1 MDGQAS
7 LSIGRSLVSQAAGR
21 DVIQSMTIY
30 ENVNFSGLFR
40 REVKPPT
47 QQEYRFRQKLLSQVQ
62 EFWVENVL
70 ERSLHNL
77 AIIELGLEE
86 RPDLVERPFSNV
98 QISPEQ
104 SQKPLSTSRGIDTAF
119 NRMGEG
125 RTLLILGEPG
135 AGKTTMLLKLARDL
149 ITKTGEDLNRP
160 IPVVFNL
167 SSWAKK
173 QQKIADWLVDELQ
186 SNYGVSK
193 SLGKAWVKD
202 QQLLLL
208 LDGLDEVRAK
218 HREDC
223 VEAIN
228 QFMKDYGVTEMVVCS
243 RIKDYQALSNR
254 LQVRGAICVQPLTS
268 KHINQYLDQAGEQL
282 QGVKTLLQQDT
293 AMQEMMKSPLTL
305 SIVSMAYKDISVE
318 NLQQFGSIEERR
330 DHLFETYIERMFR
343 RHGRAMRMK
352 YTPEKTKHWLTWLAT
367 RMVQESQT
375 VFLIEKIQPTWLEKK
390 GERLFYRIVTSLA
403 SGLILGQILWLIYGL
418 ILGQILGQ
426 IYGQILWLIFGQIFR
441 QIEGQIEGQILWLIF
456 GQILW
461 LIFGQIFGQIL
472 WLIGGEIKTVESLK
486 WSSQEFKKSIK
497 KGLILGLIAALI
509 FGLIGGLILGLIAAL
524 IGGQMEGL
532 IAALIAALIGG
543 QMEGLIAALIGGLI
557 GRLIYGLILGLIYGP
572 ILGPILGLSYA
583 IIQGLKG
590 PEIQTKKVANQGLKK
605 SGLNALFF
613 ALIIAIV
620 AGILGL
626 LSLEL
631 FVDIFG
637 ETYDGISW
645 GYLFFT
651 IPFGLTIGL
660 AFGGG
665 YAVIQHLTLRSMLY
679 KKGVAPW
686 NYARFLDYATELIF
700 LQKVG
705 GGYIFIHRML
715 LEHFAQVEPEQVPES
730 SVKVSQSI
738 DLMNASTTQEL
749 NPVNSEELETSET
762 VKALEPESV
771 SNKICGNC
779 QHENLPHFNFCSKCG
794 TALNSDSIS
803 N

>member
-1 MDGQAS
+1 MSEQPNHNQRVNIDGE
-7 LSIGRSLVSQAAGR
+7 SIERSQIGQAGR
-21 DVIQSMTIY
+21 DVIQTVTVY
-30 ENVNFSGLFR
+30 ESLSFAGLFR

-47 QQEYRFRQKLLSQVQ
+47 QQEYRFRQKLLNEVQ

-70 ERSLHNL
+70 ERSLHNK
-77 AIIELGLEE
+77 AMIDLGLEE
-86 RPDLVERPFSNV
+86 RPDLVERPFGNV

-104 SQKPLSTSRGIDTAF
+104 SQKPLPTSRGITTAF
-119 NRMGEG
+119 NRG

-135 AGKTTMLLKLARDL
+135 AGKTTVLLKLARDL
-149 ITKTGEDLNRP
+149 IARTSDNLNRP
-160 IPVVFNL
+160 IPVVLNL

-173 QQKIADWLVDELQ
+173 RQKIADWLVDELQ

-218 HREDC
+218 HREAC

-330 DHLFETYIERMFR
+330 RHLFETYIERMFR

-352 YTPEKTKHWLTWLAT
+352 YTPEQTKHWLNWLAT
-367 RMVQESQT
+367 RMVLESQT
-375 VFLIEKIQPTWLEKK
+375 VFLIEKIQFTWLEKK
-390 GERLFYRIVTSLA
+390 GERIFYRVVSALA
-403 SGLILGQILWLIYGL
+403 SGLIIGLILGLILGLIIGLIYWLILGLIYWLIGGLIGGLIYGL
-418 ILGQILGQ
+418 I
-426 IYGQILWLIFGQIFR
+426 YGLIVG
-441 QIEGQIEGQILWLIF
+441 LIN
-456 GQILW
+456 G
-461 LIFGQIFGQIL
+461 
-472 WLIGGEIKTVESLK
+472 LIGGEIKTVESLK

-497 KGLILGLIAALI
+497 KGLI
-509 FGLIGGLILGLIAAL
+509 
-524 IGGQMEGL
+524 
-532 IAALIAALIGG
+532 
-543 QMEGLIAALIGGLI
+543 
-557 GRLIYGLILGLIYGP
+557 YGLILGLILGLINGLINRLINGLINGL
-572 ILGPILGLSYA
+572 ILGLINGLILGLSYA

-590 PEIQTKKVANQGLKK
+590 PEIQTKKVLNQGLKK
-605 SGLNALFF
+605 SALNAIFLGI
-613 ALIIAIV
+613 IIAIV

-626 LSLEL
+626 LGLDL
-631 FVDIFG
+631 IDIFHQNS
-637 ETYDGISW
+637 DGITW
-645 GYLFFT
+645 ENLVFT

-679 KKGVAPW
+679 KKGFAPW

-738 DLMNASTTQEL
+738 DLMNASTAQEF
-749 NPVNSEELETSET
+749 NPVNSEEVETSET
-762 VKALEPESV
+762 VEVLEPELV
-771 SNKICGNC
+771 SHKVCGNC
-779 QHENLPHFNFCSKCG
+779 QHENPSDFNFCSKCG
-794 TALNSDSIS
+794 TALNSDNIF

>member
-1 MDGQAS
+1 MTQQPNYRLNIDSQTLENSPIGQ
-7 LSIGRSLVSQAAGR
+7 AGR
-21 DVIQSMTIY
+21 DLIQNVTVY
-30 ENVNFSGLFR
+30 ESLSFAGLFH

-47 QQEYRFRQKLLSQVQ
+47 QQEYRFRQKLLDQVK

-70 ERSLHNL
+70 ERSLHNK
-77 AIIELGLEE
+77 AMIDLGLEE
-86 RPDLVERPFSNV
+86 RPDLVARPFGNV

-104 SQKPLSTSRGIDTAF
+104 SQKPLSTSRGINTAF

-135 AGKTTMLLKLARDL
+135 AGKTTVLLKLTRDL
-149 ITKTGEDLNRP
+149 IAQTSENLNRP

-208 LDGLDEVRAK
+208 LDGLDEVSAK
-218 HREDC
+218 HREAC

-228 QFMKDYGVTEMVVCS
+228 QFMEDYGITEMVVCS

-268 KHINQYLDQAGEQL
+268 EQVNQYLDNAGKQL
-282 QGVKTLLQQDT
+282 QGVKTLLQQDI

-305 SIVSMAYKDISVE
+305 SIVSMAYKDISVD
-318 NLQQFGSIEERR
+318 NLQQFGSIKERR
-330 DHLFETYIERMFR
+330 RHLFETYIERMFQ
-343 RHGRAMRMK
+343 RHGRAARSK
-352 YTPEKTKHWLTWLAT
+352 YTPEQTKHWLTWLAT

-390 GERLFYRIVTSLA
+390 GERIIYRIISALA
-403 SGLILGQILWLIYGL
+403 SGVIFAVIFGEIIGPFFKLFSKVYALESAPILGLLLGL
-418 ILGQILGQ
+418 IGG
-426 IYGQILWLIFGQIFR
+426 
-441 QIEGQIEGQILWLIF
+441 
-456 GQILW
+456 
-461 LIFGQIFGQIL
+461 
-472 WLIGGEIKTVESLK
+472 LIGGEIKTVESLK
-486 WSSQEFKKSIK
+486 WSSQEFKKSIIQGLMGGVIS
-497 KGLILGLIAALI
+497 GLIVWLMSRLTGPKAGSMNGLMAGLLLGV
-509 FGLIGGLILGLIAAL
+509 
-524 IGGQMEGL
+524 
-532 IAALIAALIGG
+532 
-543 QMEGLIAALIGGLI
+543 
-557 GRLIYGLILGLIYGP
+557 
-572 ILGPILGLSYA
+572 SYT
-583 IIQGLKG
+583 IVQGLKG
-590 PEIQTKKVANQGLKK
+590 PEIDTKKVPNQGLKK
-605 SGLNALFF
+605 SALNAIFLGI
-613 ALIIAIV
+613 IIAIV
-620 AGILGL
+620 TAILRFLGL
-626 LSLEL
+626 EL
-631 FVDIFG
+631 NEIVKSKFN
-637 ETYDGISW
+637 GITW
-645 GYLFFT
+645 NYLFFT
-651 IPFGLTIGL
+651 IPLGLTIGL

-665 YAVIQHLTLRSMLY
+665 YAVIQHFTLRSMLY
-679 KKGVAPW
+679 IKGFSPW

-715 LEHFAQVEPEQVPES
+715 LEHFAQVEPEQIPES

-738 DLMNASTTQEL
+738 DLINASTAQEL
-749 NPVNSEELETSET
+749 NPVNSEELETLKTVET
-762 VKALEPESV
+762 LEAESV

-779 QHENLPHFNFCSKCG
+779 QHENPSDFDFCSKCG

>member
-1 MDGQAS
+1 
-7 LSIGRSLVSQAAGR
+7 
-21 DVIQSMTIY
+21 
-30 ENVNFSGLFR
+30 
-40 REVKPPT
+40 
-47 QQEYRFRQKLLSQVQ
+47 
-62 EFWVENVL
+62 
-70 ERSLHNL
+70 
-77 AIIELGLEE
+77 
-86 RPDLVERPFSNV
+86 
-98 QISPEQ
+98 
-104 SQKPLSTSRGIDTAF
+104 
-119 NRMGEG
+119 
-125 RTLLILGEPG
+125 
-135 AGKTTMLLKLARDL
+135 LLKLTRDL
-149 ITKTGEDLNRP
+149 IARTSENLNQP

-173 QQKIADWLVDELQ
+173 RQKIADWLVDELQ

-193 SLGKAWVKD
+193 SLGKIWVQD

-208 LDGLDEVRAK
+208 LDGLDEVQAK
-218 HREDC
+218 HREAC

-228 QFMKDYGVTEMVVCS
+228 QFMQNYGLTEMVVCS

-268 KHINQYLDQAGEQL
+268 KHINQYLDEAGEQL

-330 DHLFETYIERMFR
+330 RHLFETYIERMFR

-352 YTPEKTKHWLTWLAT
+352 YTPEQTKHWIGWLAT

-375 VFLIEKIQPTWLEKK
+375 VFLIEKIQFTWLEKK
-390 GERLFYRIVTSLA
+390 GERFFYRIISALVYGVIFA
-403 SGLILGQILWLIYGL
+403 VIFGKILGPIYEEHISKVYGL
-418 ILGQILGQ
+418 VSAPILGLLLGV
-426 IYGQILWLIFGQIFR
+426 IGV
-441 QIEGQIEGQILWLIF
+441 
-456 GQILW
+456 
-461 LIFGQIFGQIL
+461 
-472 WLIGGEIKTVESLK
+472 LIGGEIKTVESLK
-486 WSSQEFKKSIK
+486 WSGQEFKKSIK
-497 KGLILGLIAALI
+497 QGLI
-509 FGLIGGLILGLIAAL
+509 FGLISGLIVTLIRVA
-524 IGGQMEGL
+524 IGWLMSEQMSGQITGQMAGL
-532 IAALIAALIGG
+532 L
-543 QMEGLIAALIGGLI
+543 
-557 GRLIYGLILGLIYGP
+557 LGV
-572 ILGPILGLSYA
+572 SYTIVQA
-583 IIQGLKG
+583 LKG
-590 PEIQTKKVANQGLKK
+590 PEIDTKKVPNQGIKK
-605 SGLNALFF
+605 SALNALF
-613 ALIIAIV
+613 LGIIIAIV
-620 AGILGL
+620 VGILRL
-626 LSLEL
+626 LSIEL
-631 FVDIFG
+631 WQILHSKS
-637 ETYDGISW
+637 DGISW
-645 GYLFFT
+645 NIFFFT
-651 IPFGLTIGL
+651 IPLGLTIGL

-679 KKGVAPW
+679 IKGFAPW

-738 DLMNASTTQEL
+738 DLMNASTVQEIS
-749 NPVNSEELETSET
+749 PVNSEEVETSET

>member
-1 MDGQAS
+1 MSEQPIFNPRLNIDGQTIENS
-7 LSIGRSLVSQAAGR
+7 PIGQAGR
-21 DVIQSMTIY
+21 DLFQTVTVY
-30 ENVNFSGLFR
+30 ESLSFAGLFR

-47 QQEYRFRQKLLSQVQ
+47 QQEYRFRQKLLNEVQ

-70 ERSLHNL
+70 ERSLHNK
-77 AIIELGLEE
+77 AMIDLGLEE
-86 RPDLVERPFSNV
+86 RPDLVKRSFGNLK
-98 QISPEQ
+98 ISPEQ
-104 SQKPLSTSRGIDTAF
+104 SQKPLSINRGITTAF

-135 AGKTTMLLKLARDL
+135 AGKTTILLKLTRDL
-149 ITKTGEDLNRP
+149 IARTSENLNRP

-173 QQKIADWLVDELQ
+173 RQKIADWLVDELQ

-218 HREDC
+218 HREAC

-254 LQVRGAICVQPLTS
+254 LQLRGAICVQPLTS
-268 KHINQYLDQAGEQL
+268 EQINQYLDNAGEQL
-282 QGVKTLLQQDT
+282 QGVKTLLQEDT

-318 NLQQFGSIEERR
+318 NLQQFGSIKERR
-330 DHLFETYIERMFR
+330 RHLFETYIERMFQ
-343 RHGRAMRMK
+343 RHGRAARMK
-352 YTPEKTKHWLTWLAT
+352 YTPEKTKHWIGWLAT

-375 VFLIEKIQPTWLEKK
+375 VFLIEKIKHTWLEKK
-390 GERLFYRIVTSLA
+390 GERTFYGIV
-403 SGLILGQILWLIYGL
+403 SGLTSGL
-418 ILGQILGQ
+418 L
-426 IYGQILWLIFGQIFR
+426 FG
-441 QIEGQIEGQILWLIF
+441 LLF
-456 GQILW
+456 G
-461 LIFGQIFGQIL
+461 
-472 WLIGGEIKTVESLK
+472 V
-486 WSSQEFKKSIK
+486 
-497 KGLILGLIAALI
+497 ILGLLFGVIKRDLFGENGEVGLI
-509 FGLIGGLILGLIAAL
+509 EGLFYGMFFGLIISGPIGGLIGGLI
-524 IGGQMEGL
+524 GGP
-532 IAALIAALIGG
+532 
-543 QMEGLIAALIGGLI
+543 IGGLAGGEI
-557 GRLIYGLILGLIYGP
+557 KPIESLKWSAQEFKKSLKNLPTLLWIFGLIFGLILWIIEGKWEGVFVGGFGLVIFV
-572 ILGPILGLSYA
+572 IFYA

-590 PEIQTKKVANQGLKK
+590 PEVEVKKIPNQGIKK
-605 SGLNALFF
+605 SIINA
-613 ALIIAIV
+613 IILAIIIPIV
-620 AGILGL
+620 AGLVGSLGLWFIAGINGHNSNDIFSYFLLLTISFCLILGL
-626 LSLEL
+626 S
-631 FVDIFG
+631 
-637 ETYDGISW
+637 
-645 GYLFFT
+645 
-651 IPFGLTIGL
+651 
-660 AFGGG
+660 FGGG
-665 YAVIQHLTLRSMLY
+665 YAVIQHFTLRSMLY
-679 KKGVAPW
+679 IKGFAPW

-738 DLMNASTTQEL
+738 DLMNASTVQEIS
-749 NPVNSEELETSET
+749 PVNSEEVETSET

>member
-1 MDGQAS
+1 MSEQPNSNPRLNIDGQTIDNS
-7 LSIGRSLVSQAAGR
+7 PIGQAGR
-21 DVIQSMTIY
+21 DLIQTVTVY
-30 ENVNFSGLFR
+30 ESLSFAGLFR

-47 QQEYRFRQKLLSQVQ
+47 QQEYRFRQKLLNEVQ

-70 ERSLHNL
+70 EKSLHNK
-77 AIIELGLEE
+77 AIIDLGLEE
-86 RPDLVERPFSNV
+86 RPDLVKRSFGNLK
-98 QISPEQ
+98 ISPEQ
-104 SQKPLSTSRGIDTAF
+104 SQKPLSINRGITTAF

-135 AGKTTMLLKLARDL
+135 AGKTTVLLKLTRDL
-149 ITKTGEDLNRP
+149 IARTSENLNRP

-173 QQKIADWLVDELQ
+173 RQKIADWLVDELQ

-193 SLGKAWVKD
+193 SLGKIWVQD

-208 LDGLDEVRAK
+208 LDGLDEVQAK
-218 HREDC
+218 HREAC

-228 QFMKDYGVTEMVVCS
+228 QFMQNYGLTEMVVCS

-268 KHINQYLDQAGEQL
+268 KHINQYLDEAGEQL

-330 DHLFETYIERMFR
+330 RHLFETYIERMFR

-352 YTPEKTKHWLTWLAT
+352 YTPEQTKHWIGWLAT

-375 VFLIEKIQPTWLEKK
+375 VFLIEKIQFTWLEKK
-390 GERLFYRIVTSLA
+390 GERFFYRIISALVYGVIFA
-403 SGLILGQILWLIYGL
+403 VIFGKILGPIYEEHISKVYGL
-418 ILGQILGQ
+418 VSAPILGLLLGV
-426 IYGQILWLIFGQIFR
+426 IGV
-441 QIEGQIEGQILWLIF
+441 
-456 GQILW
+456 
-461 LIFGQIFGQIL
+461 
-472 WLIGGEIKTVESLK
+472 LIGGEIKTVESLK
-486 WSSQEFKKSIK
+486 WSGQEFKKSIK
-497 KGLILGLIAALI
+497 QGLI
-509 FGLIGGLILGLIAAL
+509 FGLISGLIVTLIRVA
-524 IGGQMEGL
+524 IGWLMSEQMSGQITGQMAGL
-532 IAALIAALIGG
+532 L
-543 QMEGLIAALIGGLI
+543 
-557 GRLIYGLILGLIYGP
+557 LGV
-572 ILGPILGLSYA
+572 SYTIVQA
-583 IIQGLKG
+583 LKG
-590 PEIQTKKVANQGLKK
+590 PEIDTKKVPNQGIKK
-605 SGLNALFF
+605 SALNALF
-613 ALIIAIV
+613 LGIIIAIV
-620 AGILGL
+620 VGILRL
-626 LSLEL
+626 LSIEL
-631 FVDIFG
+631 WQILHSKS
-637 ETYDGISW
+637 DGISW
-645 GYLFFT
+645 NIFFFT
-651 IPFGLTIGL
+651 IPLGLTIGL

-679 KKGVAPW
+679 IKGFAPW

-738 DLMNASTTQEL
+738 DLMNASTVQEIS
-749 NPVNSEELETSET
+749 PVNSEEVETSET

>member
-1 MDGQAS
+1 MSEQSNPNQRLNIDGAS
-7 LSIGRSLVSQAAGR
+7 IEGSQIGQAGR
-21 DVIQSMTIY
+21 DLIQTVTVY
-30 ENVNFSGLFR
+30 ESLSFAGLFR

-47 QQEYRFRQKLLSQVQ
+47 QQEYRFRQKLLNEVK

-70 ERSLHNL
+70 ERSLHNK

-98 QISPEQ
+98 QISPDESKQ
-104 SQKPLSTSRGIDTAF
+104 SLSIHRGITTAF

-135 AGKTTMLLKLARDL
+135 AGKTTVLLKLTRDL
-149 ITKTGEDLNRP
+149 IARTSDNLNQP

-218 HREDC
+218 HREAC

-228 QFMKDYGVTEMVVCS
+228 EFMQNYGLTEMVVCS

-268 KHINQYLDQAGEQL
+268 KHINQYLDEAGEQL

-330 DHLFETYIERMFR
+330 RHLFETYIEQMFQ

-352 YTPEKTKHWLTWLAT
+352 YTPEKTKHWIGWLAT

-375 VFLIEKIQPTWLEKK
+375 VFLIEKIQPSWLEIKA
-390 GERLFYRIVTSLA
+390 ERIFYRITSGLTSGVIFA
-403 SGLILGQILWLIYGL
+403 VIVGLIFGPIYKQISGGYYGSSSAPILGKLLGAIPGLILGLIVGL
-418 ILGQILGQ
+418 
-426 IYGQILWLIFGQIFR
+426 Y
-441 QIEGQIEGQILWLIF
+441 E
-456 GQILW
+456 
-461 LIFGQIFGQIL
+461 
-472 WLIGGEIKTVESLK
+472 GEIKTVESLK
-486 WSSQEFKKSIK
+486 WSGKEFQNSLK
-497 KGLILGLIAALI
+497 KGLILGGLGWVTFGVI
-509 FGLIGGLILGLIAAL
+509 FQPIGGLCYGLSSGLLYCINQGVKGAEVENKKVSNQGIKTSVFNALIIGSIGMVMGGAVGFLASQFFYYVEDSFWICLGGFCLVLGLI
-524 IGGQMEGL
+524 IGGW
-532 IAALIAALIGG
+532 
-543 QMEGLIAALIGGLI
+543 
-557 GRLIYGLILGLIYGP
+557 
-572 ILGPILGLSYA
+572 
-583 IIQGLKG
+583 
-590 PEIQTKKVANQGLKK
+590 
-605 SGLNALFF
+605 NAC
-613 ALIIAIV
+613 IK
-620 AGILGL
+620 
-626 LSLEL
+626 
-631 FVDIFG
+631 
-637 ETYDGISW
+637 
-645 GYLFFT
+645 
-651 IPFGLTIGL
+651 
-660 AFGGG
+660 
-665 YAVIQHLTLRSMLY
+665 HLTLRSMLY

-738 DLMNASTTQEL
+738 DLINA
-749 NPVNSEELETSET
+749 VNSEELETLKT

-794 TALNSDSIS
+794 TALNYDLIS

>member
-1 MDGQAS
+1 MSEQPIFNPRLNIDAQTIENSPNGQ
-7 LSIGRSLVSQAAGR
+7 AGR
-21 DVIQSMTIY
+21 DLFQTVTVY
-30 ENVNFSGLFR
+30 ESLSFEGLFR

-47 QQEYRFRQKLLSQVQ
+47 QQEYRFRQKLLNQVK

-98 QISPEQ
+98 QISPDESKQ
-104 SQKPLSTSRGIDTAF
+104 SLSIHRGITTAF

-135 AGKTTMLLKLARDL
+135 AGKTTVLLKLTRDL
-149 ITKTGEDLNRP
+149 IDRTSDNLNRP

-218 HREDC
+218 HREAC

-254 LQVRGAICVQPLTS
+254 LQLRGAICVQPLTS
-268 KHINQYLDQAGEQL
+268 KHINQYLDEAGEQL

-305 SIVSMAYKDISVE
+305 SIVSMAYKDISIE
-318 NLQQFGSIEERR
+318 NLQQFGSIKERR
-330 DHLFETYIERMFR
+330 RHLFETYIERMFQ

-375 VFLIEKIQPTWLEKK
+375 VFLIEKIQPSWLEKK
-390 GERLFYRIVTSLA
+390 GERIFYRIASALA
-403 SGLILGQILWLIYGL
+403 LGLMYGL
-418 ILGQILGQ
+418 INGLM
-426 IYGQILWLIFGQIFR
+426 YGLIFGLT
-441 QIEGQIEGQILWLIF
+441 EGLIF
-456 GQILW
+456 G
-461 LIFGQIFGQIL
+461 LIFG
-472 WLIGGEIKTVESLK
+472 LIGGKIKTIESLK
-486 WSSQEFKKSIK
+486 WSSQEFKNSLKT
-497 KGLILGLIAALI
+497 GLIALLMYGLIALLMYGLIFRLMYGLNVGLMYGLI
-509 FGLIGGLILGLIAAL
+509 FGV
-524 IGGQMEGL
+524 
-532 IAALIAALIGG
+532 
-543 QMEGLIAALIGGLI
+543 
-557 GRLIYGLILGLIYGP
+557 
-572 ILGPILGLSYA
+572 SYT

-590 PEIQTKKVANQGLKK
+590 PEIETKNTPNQGIKK
-605 SGLNALFF
+605 SVFNALIFG
-613 ALIIAIV
+613 IIIGFVAIL
-620 AGILGL
+620 AGIILVEIL
-626 LSLEL
+626 D
-631 FVDIFG
+631 FFQKRN
-637 ETYDGISW
+637 DGIS
-645 GYLFFT
+645 LALVPSFAL
-651 IPFGLTIGL
+651 FGLTMGL

-665 YAVIQHLTLRSMLY
+665 YAVIQHFTLRLRLY
-679 KKGVAPW
+679 KNGFFPW

-715 LEHFAQVEPEQVPES
+715 LEHFAQVETEQVPES

-738 DLMNASTTQEL
+738 DFINASTVQEF
-749 NPVNSEELETSET
+749 NPVNSEEVETSET
-762 VKALEPESV
+762 VEALEPELV

>member
-1 MDGQAS
+1 
-7 LSIGRSLVSQAAGR
+7 
-21 DVIQSMTIY
+21 MTIY

-86 RPDLVERPFSNV
+86 RPDLVERRFSNV

-104 SQKPLSTSRGIDTAF
+104 SQKPLSTSRGITTAF
-119 NRMGEG
+119 NQMGEG

-173 QQKIADWLVDELQ
+173 QQKIADWLVDELE

-223 VEAIN
+223 VEEIN

-268 KHINQYLDQAGEQL
+268 EHINQYLNNAGEQL

-330 DHLFETYIERMFR
+330 HHLFETYIEQMFQ

-352 YTPEKTKHWLTWLAT
+352 YTPEQTKHWLTWLAT

-375 VFLIEKIQPTWLEKK
+375 VFLIEKIQPSWLEIKA
-390 GERLFYRIVTSLA
+390 ERIFYRITSGLTSGVIFA
-403 SGLILGQILWLIYGL
+403 VIFGLIFGPIYKQISGGDYGPSSAPILGQLLGAISGLILGLIVGL
-418 ILGQILGQ
+418 
-426 IYGQILWLIFGQIFR
+426 Y
-441 QIEGQIEGQILWLIF
+441 E
-456 GQILW
+456 
-461 LIFGQIFGQIL
+461 
-472 WLIGGEIKTVESLK
+472 GEIKTVESLK
-486 WSSQEFKKSIK
+486 WSGKEFQNSLK
-497 KGLILGLIAALI
+497 KGLILGGLGWVTFGVIFQPIGGLCYGLSSGLLYCINQGVKGAEVENKKVSNQGIKKSVFNAL
-509 FGLIGGLILGLIAAL
+509 LIGSIGMVMGGAIGFFASQLFYYVEDSFWICLGGFCLVLGLILG
-524 IGGQMEGL
+524 GW
-532 IAALIAALIGG
+532 
-543 QMEGLIAALIGGLI
+543 
-557 GRLIYGLILGLIYGP
+557 
-572 ILGPILGLSYA
+572 
-583 IIQGLKG
+583 
-590 PEIQTKKVANQGLKK
+590 
-605 SGLNALFF
+605 NACIKHF
-613 ALIIAIV
+613 
-620 AGILGL
+620 
-626 LSLEL
+626 
-631 FVDIFG
+631 
-637 ETYDGISW
+637 
-645 GYLFFT
+645 
-651 IPFGLTIGL
+651 
-660 AFGGG
+660 
-665 YAVIQHLTLRSMLY
+665 TLRSMLY

-715 LEHFAQVEPEQVPES
+715 LEHFAQVEPETIPKN
-730 SVKVSQSI
+730 SVQVSQSI
-738 DLMNASTTQEL
+738 DLINA
-749 NPVNSEELETSET
+749 VNSEELETLKT
-762 VKALEPESV
+762 VEALEPESV
-771 SNKICGNC
+771 YNKICGNC
-779 QHENLPHFNFCSKCG
+779 QHENSSDFNFCSKCG

>member
-1 MDGQAS
+1 MSEQPIFNPRLNIDGQTIENS
-7 LSIGRSLVSQAAGR
+7 PNGQAGR
-21 DVIQSMTIY
+21 DLFQTVTVY
-30 ENVNFSGLFR
+30 ESLSFEGLFR

-47 QQEYRFRQKLLSQVQ
+47 QQEYRFRQKLLSQVK

-77 AIIELGLEE
+77 AIIDLGLEE
-86 RPDLVERPFSNV
+86 RPDLVERRFSNV
-98 QISPEQ
+98 QISPDESKQ
-104 SQKPLSTSRGIDTAF
+104 SLSIHRGINTAF

-135 AGKTTMLLKLARDL
+135 AGKTTVLLKLTRDL
-149 ITKTGEDLNRP
+149 IDRTSDNLNRP

-193 SLGKAWVKD
+193 ALGKIWVQD

-305 SIVSMAYKDISVE
+305 SIVSMAYKDISIE

-330 DHLFETYIERMFR
+330 RHLFETYIERMFQ

-352 YTPEKTKHWLTWLAT
+352 YTPEKTKHWLTWLAI
-367 RMVQESQT
+367 RMVLESQT
-375 VFLIEKIQPTWLEKK
+375 VFFIDKMQPSWLETKR
-390 GERLFYRIVTSLA
+390 ERIFYRFFSILA
-403 SGLILGQILWLIYGL
+403 SWLIFGLIYGL
-418 ILGQILGQ
+418 INDL
-426 IYGQILWLIFGQIFR
+426 IYGLMFGLIVG
-441 QIEGQIEGQILWLIF
+441 LIY
-456 GQILW
+456 G
-461 LIFGQIFGQIL
+461 LIGGLIDRPIYG
-472 WLIGGEIKTVESLK
+472 LIGGEIKTVESLK
-486 WSSQEFKKSIK
+486 WSSQEFKKNIE
-497 KGLILGLIAALI
+497 A
-509 FGLIGGLILGLIAAL
+509 GLIGGMIVGLINGLIDEL
-524 IGGQMEGL
+524 IGGP
-532 IAALIAALIGG
+532 IAGLIGG
-543 QMEGLIAALIGGLI
+543 PIGGLI
-557 GRLIYGLILGLIYGP
+557 GGPIAGLIVGLLY
-572 ILGPILGLSYA
+572 S
-583 IIQGLKG
+583 IIQGFKG
-590 PEIQTKKVANQGLKK
+590 PDIENKTLPNQGIKK
-605 SGLNALFF
+605 SIFNAMLLGV
-613 ALIIAIV
+613 LIVIV
-620 AGILGL
+620 AVTLQILATILIVIIYSINIDEYNIENL
-626 LSLEL
+626 LL
-631 FVDIFG
+631 
-637 ETYDGISW
+637 
-645 GYLFFT
+645 FT
-651 IPFGLTIGL
+651 IPLFLVMGLV
-660 AFGGG
+660 FGGG
-665 YAVIQHLTLRSMLY
+665 YAVIQHFTLRSMLY

-715 LEHFAQVEPEQVPES
+715 LEHFAQVEPEKVSES
-730 SVKVSQSI
+730 SVQVSQSI
-738 DLMNASTTQEL
+738 DLMNASTAQEF
-749 NPVNSEELETSET
+749 NPVNSEELETLKT
-762 VKALEPESV
+762 VEALEPESV
-771 SNKICGNC
+771 SHKVCGNC

-794 TALNSDSIS
+794 TALNTDSIS

>member
-1 MDGQAS
+1 MSEQPNLNPKLNIDGQAS
-7 LSIGRSLVSQAAGR
+7 LSIGRSQVSQAAGR
-21 DVIQSMTIY
+21 DVIQNMTIY

-47 QQEYRFRQKLLSQVQ
+47 QQEYRFRQKLLSQVK

-70 ERSLHNL
+70 ERSLHNK
-77 AIIELGLEE
+77 AMIDLGLEE
-86 RPDLVERPFSNV
+86 RPDLVKRPFSNV

-104 SQKPLSTSRGIDTAF
+104 SQKPLSTSRGITTAF

-135 AGKTTMLLKLARDL
+135 AGKTTMLLKLTRDL
-149 ITKTGEDLNRP
+149 IARTSDNLNQP

-223 VEAIN
+223 VEEIN
-228 QFMKDYGVTEMVVCS
+228 QFMQDYKVTEMVVCS

-254 LQVRGAICVQPLTS
+254 LQVRGAICVQSLTS
-268 KHINQYLDQAGEQL
+268 EQVNQYLEQAGEQL
-282 QGVKTLLQQDT
+282 QGVQTLLQQDT

-318 NLQQFGSIEERR
+318 NLQQSGSVEERR
-330 DHLFETYIERMFR
+330 RHLFETYIERMFQ

-352 YTPEKTKHWLTWLAT
+352 YTPEQTKHWLTWLAT

-375 VFLIEKIQPTWLEKK
+375 VFLIEKMQPTWLEIKA
-390 GERLFYRIVTSLA
+390 ERIFYRIVSPLA
-403 SGLILGQILWLIYGL
+403 SGLTFGLIFGLIFGLTSELSRTATDLEGGLIMPIYQLVAWLIGDKNTLIFGLTYGVTQGLFLGL
-418 ILGQILGQ
+418 ILGIISGLS
-426 IYGQILWLIFGQIFR
+426 
-441 QIEGQIEGQILWLIF
+441 
-456 GQILW
+456 
-461 LIFGQIFGQIL
+461 
-472 WLIGGEIKTVESLK
+472 GGEIKAVESLK
-486 WSSQEFKKSIK
+486 WSNKEFQKNIK
-497 KGLILGLIAALI
+497 YSLAVGFISGILFMLNFWLLFRGIGVIEGIMFGVI
-509 FGLIGGLILGLIAAL
+509 FAI
-524 IGGQMEGL
+524 
-532 IAALIAALIGG
+532 
-543 QMEGLIAALIGGLI
+543 
-557 GRLIYGLILGLIYGP
+557 
-572 ILGPILGLSYA
+572 SYPV
-583 IIQGLKG
+583 IQGLKG
-590 PEIQTKKVANQGLKK
+590 PQIENRKISNQGIKQSMFK
-605 SGLNALFF
+605 ALVIGIIVCFI
-613 ALIIAIV
+613 ALIVGTLIYELYIQYNNYQEDASRMHWENIRFLG
-620 AGILGL
+620 ALGL
-626 LSLEL
+626 CL
-631 FVDIFG
+631 
-637 ETYDGISW
+637 
-645 GYLFFT
+645 
-651 IPFGLTIGL
+651 GL

-665 YAVIQHLTLRSMLY
+665 YAVIQHLTLRLILY
-679 KKGVAPW
+679 IKGISPW

-700 LQKVG
+700 MQKVG

-738 DLMNASTTQEL
+738 DLMKVSTAQEISS
-749 NPVNSEELETSET
+749 VNSEEVETSET
-762 VKALEPESV
+762 VEALEPESV
-771 SNKICGNC
+771 SHKICGNC
-779 QHENLPHFNFCSKCG
+779 QHKNLPDFNFCSKCG